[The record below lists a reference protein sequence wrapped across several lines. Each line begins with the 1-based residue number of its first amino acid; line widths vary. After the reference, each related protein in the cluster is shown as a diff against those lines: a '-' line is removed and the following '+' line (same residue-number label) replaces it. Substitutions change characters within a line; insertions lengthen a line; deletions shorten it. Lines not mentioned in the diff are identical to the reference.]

1 MLKYIGNGGFIPD
14 LSGEHV
20 PARDL
25 TDDEVKHFG
34 ESVLIKSGLYAKPK
48 VEMPKPNKPESES
61 K

>member
-1 MLKYIGNGGFIPD
+1 MLKYIGHGAFIPD
-14 LSGEHV
+14 LNGEHV

-34 ESVLIKSGLYAKPK
+34 EAALIKSGLYTKPK
-48 VEMPKPNKPESES
+48 AEPPKPNKPESES